1 VAAKKPAKKKPIPKK
16 PYKPPV
22 KTFKPKD
29 YLSGSKKVGG
39 KYKAWNTYNQG
50 TPDMGKGAG
59 PGEPYHVVTQ
69 TNTGKNFPVKTNPQ
83 APPSTPISV
92 RPRAGT
98 VTSTSPYVAAIRRRL
113 GWT

>member
-29 YLSGSKKVGG
+29 YLSGSKKV
-39 KYKAWNTYNQG
+39 
-50 TPDMGKGAG
+50 AG